1 MVELGY
7 EGATL
12 SLIAARA
19 KVSKKT
25 IYAKFG
31 GKPGLLRAVLARMA
45 DLHMDADVALLN
57 LDDPVEGLYQWVR
70 MILGI
75 NQMDVSHA
83 ITAIAMRE
91 GRRFPEFYGAV
102 IAARKERQQAPLQ
115 AYLEGLMTRGVIRQ
129 VDCEDVA
136 ATILWILAEDMVSA
150 VSSGLSKKQSEA
162 ELNEKARRLASFV
175 AHGLI
180 PRE

>member
-1 MVELGY
+1 M
-7 EGATL
+7 
-12 SLIAARA
+12 
-19 KVSKKT
+19 
-25 IYAKFG
+25 
-31 GKPGLLRAVLARMA
+31 
-45 DLHMDADVALLN
+45 
-57 LDDPVEGLYQWVR
+57 
-70 MILGI
+70 
-75 NQMDVSHA
+75 
-83 ITAIAMRE
+83 
-91 GRRFPEFYGAV
+91 
-102 IAARKERQQAPLQ
+102 
-115 AYLEGLMTRGVIRQ
+115 MTRGVIRQ